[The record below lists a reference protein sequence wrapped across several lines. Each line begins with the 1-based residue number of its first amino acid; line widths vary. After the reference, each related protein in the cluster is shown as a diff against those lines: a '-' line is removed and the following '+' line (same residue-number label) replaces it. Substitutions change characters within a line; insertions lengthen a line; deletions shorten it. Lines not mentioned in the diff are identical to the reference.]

1 MLYGGWEIAGPAK
14 WPEWVIIGAMTGPGA
29 KKHQPKAEWVA
40 DIVAQCKAA
49 GVPVFMKESLV
60 PVVEMVGGKVI
71 REYPSA
77 AAAAREH
84 GLSAPGMSRRIS
96 KGVIKDGRSWVY
108 KGE

>member
-60 PVVEMVGGKVI
+60 PVVGEGNMLRQRPQGNMAYQHRECLGG
-71 REYPSA
+71 
-77 AAAAREH
+77 
-84 GLSAPGMSRRIS
+84 
-96 KGVIKDGRSWVY
+96 
-108 KGE
+108 